1 MYYMKRWCGGGEI
14 RTAASQ
20 QEAYRLESSCQLSS
34 LQRCWRGNN
43 VFSLSPK
50 FGHLFIDV
58 RKQLFTFQEH
68 QIVVLT
74 SVRII
79 FSIFPKGSFL
89 FFFLWVAVH
98 NCHLKTHVASTKQAS
113 RNGATS
119 SELWFFTDTKCCQT
133 QKVFST
139 GKCSKNG

>member
-1 MYYMKRWCGGGEI
+1 M
-14 RTAASQ
+14 
-20 QEAYRLESSCQLSS
+20 
-34 LQRCWRGNN
+34 
-43 VFSLSPK
+43 FSLSPK

-74 SVRII
+74 LES
-79 FSIFPKGSFL
+79 FSASFQKVL
-89 FFFLWVAVH
+89 FFFFLWVAVH

-119 SELWFFTDTKCCQT
+119 SEL
-133 QKVFST
+133 
-139 GKCSKNG
+139 